1 MNSKGVPDKQPA
13 TQPCFAGFLSESST
27 APVCPEKSGPA
38 GFFLHDHVG
47 LKSVLIVF
55 MLIVVTLS
63 GCSSDRFSSGGS
75 AGDSTLVIAMLG
87 DANYLNPV
95 IGASVTSSNVYG
107 LLYPGLLE
115 SEFDTT
121 SGLLNF
127 VALEKK
133 LRVSTGKSIRKK
145 PGGALAKTWKMG
157 DDYRS
162 ITYILRNDAK
172 WNDGTPITAHDF
184 KFTYE
189 LYGNPLIASPRQ
201 QYLAE
206 LVGADTGEIDFE
218 KAIEAPDDTTLVFN
232 FYKAVPEQ
240 LALFHTSLTPLPK
253 HKWENVALEEF
264 RHSPLNQ
271 KPLGAGP
278 YVLQEWLKQQQIV
291 LASNPSCTLPKP
303 GDIARIMFR
312 IVPDYTVRL
321 AQLQTG
327 AVDVVENIKP
337 EDFAGL
343 ERARA
348 GLEIKSV
355 GLRVYDYIGWSNI
368 DQASYE
374 RDGTIRPHPL
384 FGSKNVRRALTL
396 AIDRQSILDGYLGEY
411 GEVASTD
418 ISPSLKWAYNDS
430 VTPYP
435 YDPSEAVRILEEE
448 GWFPGPDGI
457 REKNGRKFSFV
468 LYTNAGNARRN
479 FASVII
485 QQNLRE
491 IGIDCQLD
499 VQESNVFFENLRLR
513 KIDAWMAGW
522 SIGLEIDPL
531 DGWGSDLEKSRFNF
545 TGYQNSRIDTLCELA
560 KGQMNPLDAR
570 PYWIEYQ
577 EILHRDQPTTFL
589 YWIKETQ
596 GFNRRIEGEELNI
609 LSTFYNI
616 DDWTL
621 SPSAG
626 VAE

>member
-1 MNSKGVPDKQPA
+1 MRNKPLGRKSML
-13 TQPCFAGFLSESST
+13 FLCS
-27 APVCPEKSGPA
+27 
-38 GFFLHDHVG
+38 FLAMT
-47 LKSVLIVF
+47 IA
-55 MLIVVTLS
+55 
-63 GCSSDRFSSGGS
+63 GCS
-75 AGDSTLVIAMLG
+75 AGNRTAGNAVDSTLVIAMLG

-95 IGASVTSSNVYG
+95 IGATVTSSNVYG

-127 VALEKK
+127 VALEKR
-133 LRVSTGKSIRKK
+133 LRQTEGKPAGSETGD
-145 PGGALAKTWKMG
+145 ALAKTWKMS

-162 ITYILRNDAK
+162 ITYILRKDAR
-172 WNDGTPITAHDF
+172 WNDGVPITSRDF
-184 KFTYE
+184 KFTYR
-189 LYGNPLIASPRQ
+189 LYGDPLIASPRQ

-206 LVGADTGEIDFE
+206 LAGAERGAIDFDR
-218 KAIEAPDDTTLVFN
+218 AIETPDDTTLVFN
-232 FYKAVPEQ
+232 FHKQVPEQ
-240 LALFHTSLTPLPK
+240 LALFHTSLTPMPRHRWK
-253 HKWENVALEEF
+253 DVPVSEF
-264 RHSPLNQ
+264 RQSPLNQ

-278 YVLQEWLKQQQIV
+278 YLLQEWTKQQQIELV
-291 LASNPSCTLPKP
+291 SNPDCNLPKP
-303 GDIARIMFR
+303 GNIPHILFR

-337 EDFAGL
+337 EDFEGMRHSKV
-343 ERARA
+343 EVD
-348 GLEIKSV
+348 IKAV
-355 GLRVYDYIGWSNI
+355 GFRVYDYVGWSNI
-368 DQASYE
+368 DQDAYH
-374 RDGTIRPHPL
+374 RDGSIEPHPL
-384 FGSKNVRRALTL
+384 FGSVKVRRALTL

-411 GEVASTD
+411 GVIANTD
-418 ISPSLKWAYNDS
+418 ISPSLKWAYND
-430 VTPYP
+430 TIEPYP
-435 YDPSEAVRILEEE
+435 YDPGEAARLLDEE
-448 GWFPGPDGI
+448 GWRSGPDGI

-468 LYTNAGNARRN
+468 LYTNSGNVRRN

-491 IGIDCQLD
+491 IGIDCKLD

-513 KIDAWMAGW
+513 KLDAWMAGW

-545 TGYQNSRIDTLCELA
+545 TGYRNPRIDRLCELA
-560 KGQMNPLDAR
+560 KSKLDPQDAR
-570 PYWIEYQ
+570 PYWMEYQ

-596 GFNRRIEGEELNI
+596 GFSRRIRGEKVNI
-609 LSTFYNI
+609 LSTFYNV

-621 SPSAG
+621 SPSPS

>member
-1 MNSKGVPDKQPA
+1 MNREISPR
-13 TQPCFAGFLSESST
+13 
-27 APVCPEKSGPA
+27 
-38 GFFLHDHVG
+38 G
-47 LKSVLIVF
+47 LVVFSVLIAMMF
-55 MLIVVTLS
+55 T
-63 GCSSDRFSSGGS
+63 GCSEKPGGGRPS

-133 LRVSTGKSIRKK
+133 LRGEIGEGTGKK
-145 PGGALAKTWKMG
+145 PGGALAKTWKMSE
-157 DDYRS
+157 DHRS
-162 ITYILRNDAK
+162 ITYTLRSDAR
-172 WNDGTPITAHDF
+172 WNDGTPITSHDF
-184 KFTYE
+184 KFAYR
-189 LYGNPLIASPRQ
+189 LYGNPVIASPRQ
-201 QYLAE
+201 QFLAE
-206 LVGADTGEIDFE
+206 LAGAEKGEIDFD
-218 KAIEAPDDTTLVFN
+218 KAIETPDDTTLIFN
-232 FYKAVPEQ
+232 FYKQIPEQ

-253 HKWENVALEEF
+253 HAWEEVAPQDF

-278 YVLQEWLKQQQIV
+278 YVLQDWQKQQQIV
-291 LASNPSCTLPKP
+291 LASNPVANLPKP
-303 GDIARIMFR
+303 GTIPRIMFR

-337 EDFAGL
+337 EDFKGL
-343 ERARA
+343 EDAQA
-348 GLEIKSV
+348 GVEIKPV
-355 GLRVYDYIGWSNI
+355 GLRVYDYVGWSNI
-368 DQASYE
+368 DQAAYHKA
-374 RDGTIRPHPL
+374 GTIKPHPL
-384 FGSKNVRRALTL
+384 FGSADVRRALTL

-411 GEVASTD
+411 GVVASTD
-418 ISPSLKWAYNDS
+418 ISPSLKWAYNDE
-430 VTPYP
+430 VVPYP
-435 YDPSEAVRILEEE
+435 FDPHEAVRLLEKE
-448 GWFPGPDGI
+448 GWKPGPDGI

-468 LYTNAGNARRN
+468 LFTNAGNARRN

-491 IGIDCQLD
+491 IGIDCGLD

-545 TGYQNSRIDTLCELA
+545 TGYQNPRIDTLCELA
-560 KGQMNPLDAR
+560 KTELNPLDAR
-570 PYWIEYQ
+570 PYWMEYQ

-596 GFNRRIEGEELNI
+596 GFNKRIQGEELNI

-621 SPSAG
+621 SPKAS

>member
-1 MNSKGVPDKQPA
+1 MNRKISMRGIAVISVLFA
-13 TQPCFAGFLSESST
+13 VMFAG
-27 APVCPEKSGPA
+27 CSGK
-38 GFFLHDHVG
+38 GRV
-47 LKSVLIVF
+47 
-55 MLIVVTLS
+55 S
-63 GCSSDRFSSGGS
+63 GSS

-95 IGASVTSSNVYG
+95 IGASVTSRNVYG
-107 LLYPGLLE
+107 LLYPGLLK

-133 LRVSTGKSIRKK
+133 LRESAEHGSGKKTA
-145 PGGALAKTWKMG
+145 GALARTWKMSE
-157 DDYRS
+157 DHRS
-162 ITYILRNDAK
+162 ITYMLRSDAR
-172 WNDGTPITAHDF
+172 WNDGTPITSHDF

-189 LYGNPLIASPRQ
+189 LYANPVIASPRQ
-201 QYLAE
+201 QYIAE
-206 LVGADTGEIDFE
+206 LIGAEKGEIDFD
-218 KAIEAPDDTTLVFN
+218 KAIETPDDTTLVFN
-232 FYKAVPEQ
+232 FYKPVPEQ
-240 LALFHTSLTPLPK
+240 LALFHTTLTPLPK
-253 HKWENVALEEF
+253 HVWKEVPPQEF

-271 KPLGAGP
+271 DPLGAGP
-278 YVLQEWLKQQQIV
+278 YVLQDWQKQQQIV
-291 LASNPSCTLPKP
+291 LASNPMSNLPKP
-303 GDIARIMFR
+303 GTIPRIMFR

-337 EDFAGL
+337 EDFDGL
-343 ERARA
+343 EAA
-348 GLEIKSV
+348 KAAVEIKPV
-355 GLRVYDYIGWSNI
+355 GLRVYDYVGWSNI
-368 DQASYE
+368 DRNAYHQ
-374 RDGTIRPHPL
+374 DGTIKPHPL
-384 FGSKNVRRALTL
+384 FGSATVRRALTL

-411 GEVASTD
+411 GVVASTD
-418 ISPSLKWAYNDS
+418 ISPSLKWAYNDA
-430 VTPYP
+430 VVPYS
-435 YDPSEAVRILEEE
+435 YDPAESVRLLEKE
-448 GWFPGPDGI
+448 GWMPGPDGI

-468 LYTNAGNARRN
+468 LFTNAGNERRN

-531 DGWGSDLEKSRFNF
+531 DSWGSDLEKSRFNF
-545 TGYQNSRIDTLCELA
+545 TGYQNPKIDELCELA
-560 KGQMNPLDAR
+560 KAELNPLDAR
-570 PYWIEYQ
+570 PYWMEYQ
-577 EILHRDQPTTFL
+577 EILHHDQPTTFL

-596 GFNRRIEGEELNI
+596 GFNKRIEGEELNI

-621 SPSAG
+621 SPSAS

>member
-1 MNSKGVPDKQPA
+1 MNRKISMKGVA
-13 TQPCFAGFLSESST
+13 VISAMIVIMFAG
-27 APVCPEKSGPA
+27 CSGK
-38 GFFLHDHVG
+38 GGNDG
-47 LKSVLIVF
+47 
-55 MLIVVTLS
+55 VT
-63 GCSSDRFSSGGS
+63 

-95 IGASVTSSNVYG
+95 IGASVTSRNVYG

-133 LRVSTGKSIRKK
+133 LRETFTDTMPKK
-145 PGGALAKTWKMG
+145 PGGALAKTWKMSE
-157 DDYRS
+157 DHRS
-162 ITYILRNDAK
+162 ITYTLRSDAR
-172 WNDGTPITAHDF
+172 WNDGTPITSHDF
-184 KFTYE
+184 KFAYT

-201 QYLAE
+201 QFLAE
-206 LVGADTGEIDFE
+206 LAGADKGEIDFD
-218 KAIEAPDDTTLVFN
+218 KAIETPDDTTLVFN
-232 FYKAVPEQ
+232 FYKQVPEQ
-240 LALFHTSLTPLPK
+240 LALFHTSLTPMPK
-253 HKWENVALEEF
+253 HKWKDVPPREF

-278 YVLQEWLKQQQIV
+278 YVLRDWQKQQQIV
-291 LASNPSCTLPKP
+291 LASNPMCNLPKP
-303 GDIARIMFR
+303 GNIPRVMFR

-337 EDFAGL
+337 EDFEGL
-343 ERARA
+343 ENAKA
-348 GLEIKSV
+348 GVEIKSV
-355 GLRVYDYIGWSNI
+355 GLRVYDYVGWSNI
-368 DQASYE
+368 DQEAYH
-374 RDGTIRPHPL
+374 RDGTIKPHPL
-384 FGSKNVRRALTL
+384 FGSAKVRRALTL

-411 GEVASTD
+411 GVVASTD
-418 ISPSLKWAYNDS
+418 ISPSLKWAYNDA
-430 VTPYP
+430 VLPYP
-435 YDPSEAVRILEEE
+435 YDPAEAVRLLEEE
-448 GWFPGPDGI
+448 GWKPGPDGI
-457 REKNGRKFSFV
+457 REKDGKKFGFV
-468 LYTNAGNARRN
+468 LFTNAGNARRN

-513 KIDAWMAGW
+513 RTDAWMAGW

-545 TGYQNSRIDTLCELA
+545 TGYQNPRIDALCELA
-560 KGQMNPLDAR
+560 KAELNSLDAR
-570 PYWIEYQ
+570 PYWLEYQ

-596 GFNRRIEGEELNI
+596 GFSRRIEGEELNI

-621 SPSAG
+621 SPSAS

>member
-1 MNSKGVPDKQPA
+1 MNRKISMRG
-13 TQPCFAGFLSESST
+13 FAF
-27 APVCPEKSGPA
+27 V
-38 GFFLHDHVG
+38 
-47 LKSVLIVF
+47 SVLIAI
-55 MLIVVTLS
+55 LLA
-63 GCSSDRFSSGGS
+63 GCSGQSGNGRAS

-95 IGASVTSSNVYG
+95 IGASVTSRNVYG

-133 LRVSTGKSIRKK
+133 LRGEIEPGSGKK
-145 PGGALAKTWKMG
+145 PGGALARTWKMSE
-157 DDYRS
+157 DNRS
-162 ITYILRNDAK
+162 ITYTLRSDAR
-172 WNDGTPITAHDF
+172 WNDGTPITSHDF
-184 KFTYE
+184 KFSYR
-189 LYGNPLIASPRQ
+189 LYDNPVIASPRQ

-206 LVGADTGEIDFE
+206 LVGAEKGAIDFE
-218 KAIEAPDDTTLVFN
+218 KAIETPDDTTLVFN
-232 FYKAVPEQ
+232 FYKQVPEQ
-240 LALFHTSLTPLPK
+240 LALFHTSLVPLPK
-253 HKWENVALEEF
+253 HKWQEVAPQDF

-278 YVLQEWLKQQQIV
+278 YILKDWQKQQQIV
-291 LASNPSCTLPKP
+291 LASNPVANLPKP
-303 GDIARIMFR
+303 GTIPRIMFR

-321 AQLQTG
+321 TQLQTG

-337 EDFAGL
+337 EDFKGL
-343 ERARA
+343 EDAQA
-348 GLEIKSV
+348 GVEIKPV
-355 GLRVYDYIGWSNI
+355 GLRVYDYVGWSNI
-368 DQASYE
+368 DREAYH
-374 RDGTIRPHPL
+374 RDGTIKPHPL
-384 FGSKNVRRALTL
+384 FGSAKVRYALTL

-411 GEVASTD
+411 GVVASTD
-418 ISPSLKWAYNDS
+418 ISPSLKWAYNDA
-430 VTPYP
+430 VVPYP
-435 YDPSEAVRILEEE
+435 HDPAEAVRLLEKE
-448 GWFPGPDGI
+448 GWKPGPDGI

-468 LYTNAGNARRN
+468 LFTNAGNERRD

-491 IGIDCQLD
+491 IGIDCRLD

-531 DGWGSDLEKSRFNF
+531 DSWGSDLEKSRFNF
-545 TGYQNSRIDTLCELA
+545 TGYRNPRIDALCELA
-560 KGQMNPLDAR
+560 KAELNPLDAR
-570 PYWIEYQ
+570 PYWMEYQ

-596 GFNRRIEGEELNI
+596 GFNKRIEGEELNI
-609 LSTFYNI
+609 LGTFYNI

-621 SPSAG
+621 SPSAS